1 MVGLVSVKIVSP
13 SDQNKA
19 QGYKGV
25 FVFGKDRTSQ
35 TCFWW
40 PFFASGSKKACRNAT
55 TVQKLPKNRHQV

>member
-25 FVFGKDRTSQ
+25 LFLGRIDPARHVFGGH
-35 TCFWW
+35 FM
-40 PFFASGSKKACRNAT
+40 
-55 TVQKLPKNRHQV
+55 L